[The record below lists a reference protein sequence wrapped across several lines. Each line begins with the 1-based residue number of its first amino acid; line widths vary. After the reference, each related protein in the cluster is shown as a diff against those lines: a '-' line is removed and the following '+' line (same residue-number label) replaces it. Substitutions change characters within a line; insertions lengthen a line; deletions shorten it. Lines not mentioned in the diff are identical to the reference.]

1 MFTLYNPCLLG
12 HGDEHDFTDVK
23 TLMWLM
29 KYFLFDIKTCAG
41 DNDDTLFMFPAA
53 QFTLSL
59 GLMR

>member
-1 MFTLYNPCLLG
+1 MNTI
-12 HGDEHDFTDVK
+12 FTDLDI
-23 TLMWLM
+23 THHTTMWLM
-29 KYFLFDIKTCAG
+29 KYFLFDTEPCAG